1 MKKIFKQLI
10 LFIGLIP
17 LAFSQ
22 EIPNEFLEFQV
33 QKLLTDAGQ
42 NWETNTTF
50 GLPRFQSIS
59 RTNLGNIIKSDS
71 LNIQTRTGIFTKDTS
86 IALYGFGHFSF
97 KKHYYGYLY
106 PRIVNDPNAFIRY
119 SGISQKIKRF

>member
-1 MKKIFKQLI
+1 MKKIFAQPI
-10 LFIGLIP
+10 IIFGLISI
-17 LAFSQ
+17 AFSQ

-59 RTNLGNIIKSDS
+59 KTNIENSIKFDS
-71 LNIQTRTGIFTKDTS
+71 LNIRTRTGI
-86 IALYGFGHFSF
+86 
-97 KKHYYGYLY
+97 
-106 PRIVNDPNAFIRY
+106 
-119 SGISQKIKRF
+119 